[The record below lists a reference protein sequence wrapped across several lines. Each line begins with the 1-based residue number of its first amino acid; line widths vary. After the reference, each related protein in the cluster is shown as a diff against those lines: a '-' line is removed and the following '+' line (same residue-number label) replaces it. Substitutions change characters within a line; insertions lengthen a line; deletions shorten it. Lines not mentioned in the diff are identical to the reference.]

1 MKAHIYFFLTLCDGI
16 KRLINLIS
24 LNLHNNK
31 VITDDGINFNSL
43 NLTKNKFII
52 LYLYKTNN
60 SYIFYV

>member
-1 MKAHIYFFLTLCDGI
+1 MNAHIYFFLTLCDGI